1 MIATNFQVANTPDGY
16 IVQAFVYMPDGSRIW
31 KPLRNFGDRQSDAFL
46 FCHMDCPK
54 LSELSLSNLVKMYN
68 NEVKYKRISARQF
81 KKIIER

>member
-1 MIATNFQVANTPDGY
+1 MIATHFQVVNTSDGY

-31 KPLRNFGDRQSDAFL
+31 KPLRNFGDRQSDAL
-46 FCHMDCPK
+46 IFCHTDCPN

-68 NEVKYKRISARQF
+68 TKLKYKRISARQF